1 MELGGKEVNVRNKNT
16 KNSIALFLIFAFGLP
31 LVCVLLE
38 KNVFKSGMIN
48 FILFGIEAAAPTLA
62 AIIVTLILSGK
73 IGIRGFLKKCYIKN
87 IKVNYILLG
96 VMIPIV
102 LIVAAKLTWFV
113 FDSSTPFIKGITTK
127 KLLIVMWALIAEE
140 AGWRGFL
147 QEKLDKHFGYLG
159 TPIFVGA
166 IWALWH
172 YHFFWLGTMSI
183 PVLPFFLGCIADS
196 FGYYWVTKKSKGNV
210 IPASLWHFT
219 YNLFMTILLIN
230 PEFNHGSMGPYWIYV
245 IYSIIAAVII
255 SVVFLVNSSQCTV
268 RS

>member
-1 MELGGKEVNVRNKNT
+1 MANLRNKN
-16 KNSIALFLIFAFGLP
+16 SIVLFLIFTFVLP
-31 LVCVLLE
+31 LICVLLE
-38 KNVFKSGMIN
+38 KNIFKVGSIN

-62 AIIVTLILSGK
+62 AIIVILIFSGK
-73 IGIRGFLKKCYIKN
+73 IGIREFLKKCYFKN

-102 LIVAAKLTWFV
+102 LLVTAKLTWFV
-113 FDSSTPFIKGITTK
+113 FNGNTPFMKGITAK

-147 QEKLDKHFGYLG
+147 QERLDKYFGCLV
-159 TPIFVGA
+159 TPIFLGT

-183 PVLPFFLGCIADS
+183 PVLPFLLGCIADS

-219 YNLFMTILLIN
+219 YNLFINILLIN
-230 PEFNHGSMGPYWIYV
+230 PEFNHGSMIPYWIYV
-245 IYSIIAAVII
+245 IYSSIAAVII
-255 SVVFLVNSSQCTV
+255 SVAFLVHSSQCTV
-268 RS
+268 HN

>member
-1 MELGGKEVNVRNKNT
+1 MSKEST
-16 KNSIALFLIFAFGLP
+16 KNSIVLFLIFAFGLP
-31 LVCVLLE
+31 LICVLLE

-48 FILFGIEAAAPTLA
+48 FILFGVEAAAPTLA
-62 AIIVTLILSGK
+62 AIIVISILGGK
-73 IGIRGFLKKCYIKN
+73 IGIREFLKKCYLKN

-102 LIVAAKLTWFV
+102 LLVTAKLTWLV
-113 FDSSTPFIKGITTK
+113 FDSSTPFIKGPTAK

-147 QEKLDKHFGYLG
+147 QERLDRHFGCLG
-159 TPIFVGA
+159 TPVLLGA

-172 YHFFWLGTMSI
+172 YHFFWLGTMSM
-183 PVLPFFLGCIADS
+183 PVLPFLLGCIADS
-196 FGYYWVTKKSKGNV
+196 VGYYWVTKKSKGNV

-219 YNLFMTILLIN
+219 YNLFMNILLIN
-230 PEFNHGSMGPYWIYV
+230 PEFNNGSMAPYWIYV

-255 SVVFLVNSSQCTV
+255 SFSGISST
-268 RS
+268 S